1 MNDQEKFTTQSSKLH
16 RAKFQLLKTLI
27 VQHKH
32 RYVAIVCLFLSV
44 MYVFCFCF
52 VTNLRVCL
60 DHNSNTMMVISIYFL
75 FYYLISG
82 SREQVRLIS
91 VLVINSHEII
101 SEHTHPSYFS
111 LQGIRQYFY
120 FASFLC
126 HSCYCQFLTISCVLV
141 LFFYSVLLLRY
152 SDSFLLSNGAEKRH

>member
-75 FYYLISG
+75 FYYFNFWLPRIG
-82 SREQVRLIS
+82 SFNLSIGDKQSRDYFWTYTPFLLQFAR
-91 VLVINSHEII
+91 NSPI
-101 SEHTHPSYFS
+101 
-111 LQGIRQYFY
+111 
-120 FASFLC
+120 FLL
-126 HSCYCQFLTISCVLV
+126 YEFLMS
-141 LFFYSVLLLRY
+141 LLLLLVPNYQLRFGFV
-152 SDSFLLSNGAEKRH
+152 FLFSPSITLLW